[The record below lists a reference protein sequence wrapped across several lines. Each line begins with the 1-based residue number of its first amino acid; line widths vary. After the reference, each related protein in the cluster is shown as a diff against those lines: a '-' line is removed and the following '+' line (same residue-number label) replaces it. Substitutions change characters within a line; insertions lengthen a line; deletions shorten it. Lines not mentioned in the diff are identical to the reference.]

1 MLSPEKLAETDTPI
15 NALLAHRWSPRAFES
30 RAVEPEK
37 LRALFEAARWSASSG
52 NVQPWHFLI
61 GTKDNP
67 DGFKKVLECLVES
80 NRVWA
85 KNAPVLGLSA
95 AAVKF
100 PDSQQDNR
108 YALHDVGQA
117 MAYLTV
123 EAMDQGLF
131 VHQMGGIL
139 PDKARESFEIPE
151 RYEVVAGFAIGY
163 RGDPSS
169 LPDKL
174 REREL
179 APRVRKPLQE
189 FVFSGQWGKTAD
201 LVNASR

>member
-1 MLSPEKLAETDTPI
+1 MSILEKPAEVNTPI
-15 NALLAHRWSPRAFES
+15 NGLLARRWSPRAFDS
-30 RAVEPEK
+30 RDVEPEK

-52 NVQPWHFLI
+52 NQQPWHFLL
-61 GTKDNP
+61 GTSDAPEN
-67 DGFKKVLECLVES
+67 FKKVLECLVES
-80 NRVWA
+80 NQAWA
-85 KNAPVLGLSA
+85 KNAPVLGLTVA
-95 AAVKF
+95 ALKF
-100 PDSQQDNR
+100 ANSDQNNR
-108 YALHDVGQA
+108 YAFHDVGQA

-139 PDKARESFEIPE
+139 PDKAREVFQIPE
-151 RYEVVAGFAIGY
+151 GYEAVAGFAIGY

-179 APRVRKPLQE
+179 AARVRKPMQE
-189 FVFSGQWGKTAD
+189 FVFSGQWGKTASM
-201 LVNASR
+201 AKPKG